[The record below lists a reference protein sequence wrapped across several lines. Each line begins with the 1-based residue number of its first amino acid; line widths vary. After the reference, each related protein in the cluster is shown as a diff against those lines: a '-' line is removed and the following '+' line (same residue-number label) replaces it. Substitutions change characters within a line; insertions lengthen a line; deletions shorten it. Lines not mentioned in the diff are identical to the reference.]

1 MATESASRRYY
12 YRAVLLDPVS
22 MSASHSSDYSQIC
35 LDCIPGSAVAGA
47 LAGRLYRGYAR
58 ENKERQQILDRLFQ
72 NNEAV
77 FANALPLTDEGL
89 AVLPAPSCL
98 YYEKG
103 TEEGV
108 APYVN
113 RAATQQGE
121 KQLKQ
126 VRSGYLNSV
135 GGRHS
140 VRRSSVTKTAI
151 DRTTKTASDSQLFT
165 LNFIEPGTVFWGYA
179 DIPQDVA
186 GDPELAGE
194 ITSFLNSV
202 IRIGKCRSSEFGRVR
217 LELLDQEQTSGAV
230 DAAFHAPANLGDRLC
245 LWCLSDVEFV
255 DLASG
260 AGTFVPQASNLWLGD
275 DQTGKCTFCPEKSFI
290 RTSRIRSFNRKRNGY
305 DGEKCLVKRGSIIA
319 FELKNGG
326 SLDTADLVKI
336 AREGIGLGR
345 HQGLG
350 RVLVNPAWIDREIL
364 EPGKPGSELF
374 PELRI
379 PMVGKTGGAACA
391 EACEGEYGY
400 LETYVARRSA
410 DDRKLIDFRREAAD
424 IIEVI
429 RDLYLQAR
437 QCNSAAFQGGAA
449 GDADYGP
456 NNSQWSQIH
465 EAVIRGGS
473 DDGRKLKDC
482 AAENNGVEDKL
493 KGDSEKQRETN
504 RTTWDVHFAWKGN
517 ANTTFAKEFM
527 DIARDS
533 SLGALKLAFDKLRLF
548 DLSKPG
554 ELTRL
559 SREMRNM

>member
-77 FANALPLTDEGL
+77 FANALPLTDDGQ

-98 YYEKG
+98 HYEKG

-113 RAATQQGE
+113 RVVEAEQGE
-121 KQLKQ
+121 RQLKQ
-126 VRSGYLNSV
+126 VRSGYLSSA
-135 GGRHS
+135 GQKHS

-151 DRTTKTASDSQLFT
+151 DRTTQTASDSQLFT

-194 ITSFLNSV
+194 ISSFLNSV

-217 LELLDQEQTSGAV
+217 LERLDQEQVAGAV
-230 DAAFHAPANLGDRLC
+230 DAALHKPVSIGRWLH

-275 DQTGKCTFCPEKSFI
+275 ARTEGFRFCPEKSFI
-290 RTSRIRSFNRKRNGY
+290 RTSRIRNFNRKRNGY
-305 DGEKCLVKRGSIIA
+305 DGEKCLVKRGSIIT
-319 FELKNGG
+319 FDLGECFLDDGELAQIAWNG
-326 SLDTADLVKI
+326 V
-336 AREGIGLGR
+336 GLGR
-345 HQGLG
+345 QQGLG

-364 EPGKPGSELF
+364 EPGKPGNELF
-374 PELRI
+374 PEFRI
-379 PMVGKTGGAACA
+379 PMTGSSGGASCVSASDS
-391 EACEGEYGY
+391 EYGY
-400 LETYVARRSA
+400 LEAYVTRRAADARE
-410 DDRKLIDFRREAAD
+410 LIGFRRESAG
-424 IIEVI
+424 IIKSI
-429 RDLYLQAR
+429 LDLYEQAR
-437 QCNSAAFQGGAA
+437 LCNTALRGGT
-449 GDADYGP
+449 ADEPDCGP
-456 NNSQWSQIH
+456 NNSQWSQIY
-465 EAVIRGGS
+465 EAVTMGGS
-473 DDGRKLKDC
+473 DGSSKLKDC
-482 AAENNGVEDKL
+482 AAEYRGVEDKL
-493 KGDSEKQRETN
+493 KGDSEKQREAN
-504 RTTWDVHFAWKGN
+504 RTTWDAHFAWKGN

-548 DLSKPG
+548 DLSKSG
-554 ELTRL
+554 ELKRL
-559 SREMRNM
+559 SREMGNM